1 MKVIGLT
8 GGIAMG
14 KSFVA
19 DAFRR
24 HGIPIHDADRAVHAL
39 LGPGGAGVAAVD
51 RAFPGVVQ
59 DGKVN
64 RPALGEKVFHEPRAL
79 KRLEA
84 IIHPLVRQSQEDFLK
99 RWRRA
104 GKSHVVLD
112 VPLLLETG
120 NEAGADLIVVVSAPP
135 SVQAHRVLRRPGMTQ
150 ARLHAIRG
158 RQMRD
163 AEKRRQADVVIRT
176 GLSRHHT
183 LRQVRRLLARLGDR

>member
-8 GGIAMG
+8 GGVAMG

-19 DAFRR
+19 GAFRR
-24 HGIPIHDADRAVHAL
+24 HGIPTHDADRAVHAL
-39 LGPGGAGVAAVD
+39 LGPGGAGVAAVG
-51 RAFPGVVQ
+51 RAFPGVVCN
-59 DGKVN
+59 GKVD
-64 RPALGEKVFHEPRAL
+64 RAALGAKVFHEPRAL

-84 IIHPLVRQSQEDFLK
+84 IIHPLVRQSQQGFLK
-99 RWRRA
+99 KWRRA

-120 NEAGADLIVVVSAPP
+120 NAAGADLIVVVSAPP
-135 SVQAHRVLRRPGMTQ
+135 AVQAHRVLRRPGMTE

-163 AEKRRQADVVIRT
+163 AEKRRLADVVIRT

-183 LRQVRRLLARLGDR
+183 LRQVRRLLAQLGDR